1 MIDKS
6 ELASGKEF
14 SGAQRELAS
23 GKEFSGAQRE
33 LASGKEFSG
42 AQRELASGKEFS
54 GAQRELASGKEF
66 SGAQRVNEHNPL
78 HIEAKTIE
86 LALVRAGAALGV
98 PQDQVDYRVL
108 KKDRGIAALFSR
120 KVELEIWNRTAAEAS
135 STADLTPAVEQEVIA
150 ELVSYC
156 RDICSLVSGT
166 EVVVSARRDGQRLIL
181 DIDDGWLLSSV
192 SRYPNIIEALEH
204 LLRKKPRHLRRG
216 LPFRIF
222 VDVKQHRI
230 DREAEVVQRAR
241 DLAARVVAD
250 QRPLTMNC
258 RGPHERRVIHLA
270 LDDDQRIYTKSIG
283 KGFERKLMILP
294 ASTRS

>member
-6 ELASGKEF
+6 ELESERYKKSARAELGSGKE
-14 SGAQRELAS
+14 SPRAE
-23 GKEFSGAQRE
+23 
-33 LASGKEFSG
+33 
-42 AQRELASGKEFS
+42 
-54 GAQRELASGKEF
+54 
-66 SGAQRVNEHNPL
+66 RVNEHHPL
-78 HIEAKTIE
+78 HIDAKTID
-86 LALVRAGAALGV
+86 LALVKAGAALGV
-98 PQDQVDYRVL
+98 PQDQVAYRVL

-120 KVELEIWNRTAAEAS
+120 KVELEAWPRSAAEAS
-135 STADLTPAVEQEVIA
+135 SAAELTPAVEQEVIA

-181 DIDDGWLLSSV
+181 DIDDGWLLSSA
-192 SRYPNIIEALEH
+192 SHYPNIIEALEH

-230 DREAEVVQRAR
+230 NKEAEIVQRAR

-258 RGPHERRVIHLA
+258 LGPHERRVIHLA
-270 LDDDQRIYTKSIG
+270 LDDDQHIYTKSIG

-294 ASTRS
+294 VSTR